1 MANDHY
7 VPQFYL
13 RNFSP
18 PTRQHYD
25 RGGVVNGWSFSL
37 ESAIECIDVSSTRS
51 RWSLVLPGSF
61 SSAVRLNSS
70 SIVGG
75 GEGAAMKS
83 TVRGI
88 LAESD
93 RPRETQLVA
102 AGVMM
107 MGAEEYKKSLDAMK
121 ATAVSV
127 YPLGAV
133 LSLQSITYIARVI
146 RLNRKLHRLRD
157 HVEVRQL
164 TRLAPALCQLTGQR

>member
-127 YPLGAV
+127 TP
-133 LSLQSITYIARVI
+133 
-146 RLNRKLHRLRD
+146 
-157 HVEVRQL
+157 
-164 TRLAPALCQLTGQR
+164 